1 MIANE
6 YRLRNTKR
14 IAEVFKFGRYIHGKY
29 VFIKYIPN
37 KQATARIAISVSTKF
52 FKQAVRRNR
61 IKRLIRE
68 ALKPHLSNLPELD
81 ILVITKS
88 TLTTDISLNELK
100 KDTNEIFKKL
110 TSPKY

>member
-1 MIANE
+1 MFANK
-6 YRLRNTKR
+6 YRLRDTKR
-14 IAEVFKFGRYIHGKY
+14 IAEVFKTGRYIHGKY
-29 VFIKYIPN
+29 VFIKYVPS
-37 KQATARIAISVSTKF
+37 KQVCARIAISVSTKL
-52 FKQAVRRNR
+52 FKQATKRNR

-88 TLTTDISLNELK
+88 TLTTDVSLDALK
-100 KDTNEIFKKL
+100 KDTDEIFKKL